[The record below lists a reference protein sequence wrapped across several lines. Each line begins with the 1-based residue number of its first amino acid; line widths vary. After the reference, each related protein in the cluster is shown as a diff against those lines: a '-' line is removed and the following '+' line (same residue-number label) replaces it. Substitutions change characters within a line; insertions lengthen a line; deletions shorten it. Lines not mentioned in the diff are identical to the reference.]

1 MSLFVGNQRI
11 LVFTQVTFILF
22 DLCVNMFIDLFAKDP
37 VLKLGSFQNIVIF
50 ILYKYCENV

>member
-1 MSLFVGNQRI
+1 MNLFVGNQRI

-37 VLKLGSFQNIVIF
+37 VLKLGSFQKIVRFIVI
-50 ILYKYCENV
+50 CT

>member
-1 MSLFVGNQRI
+1 MNLFVGNQRI

>member
-1 MSLFVGNQRI
+1 MNLFVGNQRI

-37 VLKLGSFQNIVIF
+37 VLKLGSFQNIVIL
-50 ILYKYCENV
+50 ILY